1 LKKRTNEIKIGITVV
16 AAILIGVVGMRV
28 MKDLPIIANSTVIYS
43 VYDKVNGLNPGKK
56 ILINGVNIGSIKEV
70 TLTRG
75 DSVKVLM
82 TIDRDVDIPKDSR
95 AVIRSTDLLGT
106 KAVVIEKGNSD
117 ENLTDNERILGSY
130 DEGAFGEFQEK
141 GLTLG
146 DKAVEV
152 SDNLIDTLEDVR
164 KLLNS
169 ELKDDLKG
177 SMKNL
182 NEITKKTDQLITRNQ
197 AELDSTISALSRLA
211 QSSDSLAT
219 ELRPETKLL
228 LQKLQKN
235 SDDLEKLS
243 AELNQTS
250 EQMTILLTGL
260 NEGKGSMG
268 KLMQD
273 PSLYNNLD
281 SLALNL
287 QRLIKNIDRKPG
299 KYLDHVKITLF

>member
-1 LKKRTNEIKIGITVV
+1 LKNRTNEIKIGITVV
-16 AAILIGVVGMRV
+16 IAILIGVVGMRV

-43 VYDKVNGLNPGKK
+43 VYDKINGLNPGKK
-56 ILINGVNIGSIKEV
+56 ILINGVTIGSIKEV
-70 TLTRG
+70 TLTQG

-82 TIDRDVDIPKDSR
+82 TIDRDVKIPIDSR

-106 KAVVIEKGNSD
+106 KAVVIEKGKSD
-117 ENLTDNERILGSY
+117 KNLKDDERIAGSY

-152 SDNLIDTLEDVR
+152 SDKLIYTLEDVR
-164 KLLNS
+164 KLING
-169 ELKDDLKG
+169 EMKADLQG

-182 NEITKKTDQLITRNQ
+182 NQITEKADQLISRNQ
-197 AELDSTISALSRLA
+197 ADLDSTISALSRLA
-211 QSSDSLAT
+211 QNSDSLAK
-219 ELRPETKLL
+219 EIRPETVLL
-228 LQKLQKN
+228 IQKLQKN

-243 AELNQTS
+243 AELNQSS
-250 EQMTILLTGL
+250 EQLNILLTGL

>member
-1 LKKRTNEIKIGITVV
+1 MKNRTNEIKIGITVV
-16 AAILIGVVGMRV
+16 VAILIGVVGMRV
-28 MKDLPIIANSTVIYS
+28 MKDLPVIANSTVVYS
-43 VYDKVNGLNPGKK
+43 VYGKIDGLNPGKK
-56 ILINGVNIGSIKEV
+56 VVINGVTIGSVKEV
-70 TLTRG
+70 ELKDN
-75 DSVKVLM
+75 DSVRVMM
-82 TIDRDVDIPKDSR
+82 TIDRDIRVPVDSR
-95 AVIRSTDLLGT
+95 AVIQSLDLLGT
-106 KAVVIEKGNSD
+106 KAVVIQRGNSD
-117 ENLTDNERILGSY
+117 KTLSDNDRIIGVY
-130 DEGAFGEFQEK
+130 DEGSFGEFQEK

-152 SDNLIDTLEDVR
+152 SDNLIYTLEDVR
-164 KLLNS
+164 EMLSGEMKENLV
-169 ELKDDLKG
+169 G

-182 NEITKKTDQLITRNQ
+182 NEITRKTDQLITKNQ
-197 AELDSTISALSRLA
+197 AELDSTISALARLA

-219 ELRPETKLL
+219 EIRPETVLL

-243 AELNQTS
+243 AELNATS

-287 QRLIKNIDRKPG
+287 QRLIKNIDREPD